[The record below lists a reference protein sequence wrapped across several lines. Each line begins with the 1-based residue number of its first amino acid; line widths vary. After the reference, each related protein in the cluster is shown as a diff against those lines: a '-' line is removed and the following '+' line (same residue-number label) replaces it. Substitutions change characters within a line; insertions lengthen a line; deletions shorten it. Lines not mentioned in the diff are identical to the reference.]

1 MIPFS
6 SFKSNEIPARNII
19 CHSKKNDNAEVEVG
33 INSEGPYYRSLLK
46 IKTQEERAS

>member
-1 MIPFS
+1 MMPFS

-19 CHSKKNDNAEVEVG
+19 CHSGKNDNGEVEVG
-33 INSEGPYYRSLLK
+33 IKTEDPYYRSFVK